1 MTGPPAATRIGRI
14 LGGRFQLLQ
23 LIGRGGMGEVYRAAH
38 LGTGGP
44 VAIKVM
50 DPSIRS
56 AEDLARFRNEAEV
69 MARLHHPNTVRIYD
83 FGEEPD
89 LSYLAM
95 EFVEGRDL
103 YRVIRP
109 RGQGDRLVLRV
120 LHQVAAC
127 LAEAHAAGVV
137 HRDVKPGNIMLV
149 DFQGHSDFVKV
160 IDFGIAGRLG
170 PDAGPQPLIGT
181 MSYLSPEQLVKG
193 GEADARSDLYSLGIV
208 AYELLTGRLPFE
220 GIEHATPPNRI
231 LDAHLAG
238 RPTPILDVKSVVEP
252 RLAELVMRLI
262 RRDPAGRPA
271 SASDIVEPIDDL
283 HREFVATGPRPWAI
297 TAVATPPGTVNED
310 PTPTQSV
317 GNRVGLAWAEP
328 GAGAAGRGDGGGTL
342 VGVAGPSPELLAAA
356 GSGSARV
363 TGATPALPQTE
374 DLSELLSDD
383 RDGDAVGSDTRRLDE
398 SEPTPPPS
406 PAAEAPGTEPTP
418 EAAPPPAPRTDPA
431 ALEGLRLPDPPPPAQ
446 RRKDPPPWPLFIAT
460 IVTLGALVWLL
471 IR

>member
-1 MTGPPAATRIGRI
+1 VTGPPEGTRIGRI

-160 IDFGIAGRLG
+160 IDFGIAGRIG

-220 GIEHATPPNRI
+220 GIEHSTPPERI

-238 RPTPILDVKSVVEP
+238 RPTPLLDVKSVVEP

-271 SASDIVEPIDDL
+271 NASDIVEPIDDL

-310 PTPTQSV
+310 PTPTQTV
-317 GNRVGLAWAEP
+317 GQNLGLAWAEL
-328 GAGAAGRGDGGGTL
+328 GTGAAGEDGGRL
-342 VGVAGPSPELLAAA
+342 LGVAGPPAEQLGTTRSE
-356 GSGSARV
+356 SGRN
-363 TGATPALPQTE
+363 TGATPAQPETE
-374 DLSELLSDD
+374 DLSELFSDSRGGGAEASPTGGLD
-383 RDGDAVGSDTRRLDE
+383 APGSEPEPRPGAGDAPG
-398 SEPTPPPS
+398 TPPVS
-406 PAAEAPGTEPTP
+406 PAA
-418 EAAPPPAPRTDPA
+418 PAPVPATDPA
-431 ALEGLRLPDPPPPAQ
+431 ALESLRLPNPPPPVQ